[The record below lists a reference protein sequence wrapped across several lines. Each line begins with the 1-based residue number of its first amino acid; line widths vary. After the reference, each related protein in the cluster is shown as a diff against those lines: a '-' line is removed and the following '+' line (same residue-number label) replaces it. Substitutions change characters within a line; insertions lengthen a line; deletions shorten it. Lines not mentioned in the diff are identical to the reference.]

1 MGPKDPSSEPGERM
15 DKETIRRE
23 EHPGLSRQPVHQ
35 VRAGV
40 SCGAPQADW
49 VAVEAPLEIRLHGRP
64 AAVLMRTPGGEL
76 EDRELVTGFLY
87 CEGVIAAAPEV
98 LAVERVED
106 APQEYMGGTVVDVRL
121 ETPSRGRGIERFF
134 YSTSS
139 CGACGK
145 RSIESLAVQGV
156 HGRAGWTI
164 SPDRILDMLA
174 QARKDQSLFARTGG
188 VHASGLFT
196 PAGELVLLREDV
208 GRHNALDKVIGA
220 SLLRGVMPLQD
231 QILAISGRVGYEI
244 IQKAAAAGIPLIAAV
259 GAPTSLAVELASEHG
274 ITLVGFAKPG
284 SMNVYSHPGRVGF

>member
-1 MGPKDPSSEPGERM
+1 M
-15 DKETIRRE
+15 DRETSHRE
-23 EHPGLSRQPVHQ
+23 EHTGLSRRPVHR
-35 VRAGV
+35 VRDGAA
-40 SCGAPQADW
+40 CGPAEGDW

-87 CEGVIAAAPEV
+87 SEGVIDAAREV

-106 APQEYMGGTVVDVRL
+106 APRDDMGGTVVDVRL

-145 RSIESLAVQGV
+145 RSIESLAVKG
-156 HGRAGWTI
+156 AGSWADWTV
-164 SPDRILDMLA
+164 SPERITAMLA
-174 QARKDQSLFARTGG
+174 QARNHQGLFAQSGG
-188 VHASGLFT
+188 VHASGLFNL
-196 PAGELVLLREDV
+196 AGELVLLREDV

-220 SLLRGVMPLQD
+220 SLLGSVMPLQD

-244 IQKAAAAGIPLIAAV
+244 IQKAAVAGIPLIAAV
-259 GAPTSLAVELASEHG
+259 GAPTSLAVDLAMEHG

-284 SMNVYSHPGRVGF
+284 SMNVYSHPERVGI